1 MRKAFEILFSWRP
14 NREFCAGMLYYLL
27 PVLEMYVELVTN
39 FGYFCFFF
47 RVYDLYLGI
56 LCLFDVKLEETKKKV
71 KKLWRVFVLLSLLAF
86 HICIYNNSQ
95 LN

>member
-1 MRKAFEILFSWRP
+1 MRKAFEILFSWQP
-14 NREFCAGMLYYLL
+14 NRDFCAGMLYYLL

-56 LCLFDVKLEETKKKV
+56 L
-71 KKLWRVFVLLSLLAF
+71 
-86 HICIYNNSQ
+86 
-95 LN
+95 

>member
-1 MRKAFEILFSWRP
+1 
-14 NREFCAGMLYYLL
+14 MLYYLL

-71 KKLWRVFVLLSLLAF
+71 KKLWRVFVLLSLLF
-86 HICIYNNSQ
+86 IHVYIVILNSTKKGSCAPHVGVE
-95 LN
+95 